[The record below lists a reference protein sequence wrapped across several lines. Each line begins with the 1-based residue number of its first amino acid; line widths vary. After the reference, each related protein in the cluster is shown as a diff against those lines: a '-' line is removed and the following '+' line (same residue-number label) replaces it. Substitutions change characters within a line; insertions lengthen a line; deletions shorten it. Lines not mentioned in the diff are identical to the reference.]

1 MATGKF
7 VSYIRVSTARQGASG
22 LGLDAQKKAI
32 SDYLNGGNWK
42 LIAEF
47 IEIESGK
54 NNERPKLAAALKQCT
69 MTGATLIIAKLD
81 RLARN
86 VAFISK
92 LMESRVD
99 FVAVD
104 FPQANHLTV
113 HILAA
118 VAEHEGKMISERVR
132 VALAAAKARGA
143 KLGSPKNNLTV
154 DNQIQGSRAGN
165 LAKSKLADS
174 FAMTVSPIIQEFKEQ
189 GQNLTQI
196 ADSMNKASIL
206 TARGKTGTWTPQAV
220 KNVLNRHKVAQ
231 YDNSKML

>member
-7 VSYIRVSTARQGASG
+7 ISYIRVSTARQGASG
-22 LGLDAQKKAI
+22 LGLEAQQKAI

-42 LIAEF
+42 LISEF
-47 IEIESGK
+47 IEVESGK
-54 NNERPKLAAALKQCT
+54 NNDRPKLAAALKQCT
-69 MTGATLIIAKLD
+69 MTGSTLIIAKLD

-92 LMESRVD
+92 LMDSGVD

-104 FPQANHLTV
+104 FPQANRLTV

-143 KLGSPKNNLTV
+143 KLGSPKNNLTAE
-154 DNQIQGSRAGN
+154 DQIQGSRAGN
-165 LAKSKLADS
+165 LANSKRADA
-174 FAMTVSPIIQEFKEQ
+174 FAMSVLPIIEGFKEQ
-189 GQNLTQI
+189 GQNLSQI
-196 ADSMNKASIL
+196 ADSMNRASIL
-206 TARGKTGTWTPQAV
+206 TARGKAGTWTPQAV
-220 KNVLNRHKVAQ
+220 KNVLNRHKVV
-231 YDNSKML
+231 SI